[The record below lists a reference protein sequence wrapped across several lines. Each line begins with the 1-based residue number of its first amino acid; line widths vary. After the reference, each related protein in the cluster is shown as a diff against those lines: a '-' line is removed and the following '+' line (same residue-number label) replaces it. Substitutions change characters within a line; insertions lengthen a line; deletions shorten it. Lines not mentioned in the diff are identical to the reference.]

1 MGNVACCKKPNEIIE
16 DKDLLKKSTIKRDI
30 HLGGNKETISN
41 QENPFLETK
50 SKEIPNTYI
59 NTNINTNYNTNNID
73 EENKIMDLEKNN
85 IEHQSTIGPSDNLRK
100 NNLNLK
106 LNHKKI

>member
-50 SKEIPNTYI
+50 NKEIPNTYI

-73 EENKIMDLEKNN
+73 EENKIMDL
-85 IEHQSTIGPSDNLRK
+85 
-100 NNLNLK
+100 
-106 LNHKKI
+106 